1 MALRRAAAGEIVDLQ
16 PFGPNL
22 KEAGTAA
29 IVKTDRFEA
38 IRLVVRAGTE
48 IARHQVPGP
57 ITLHCLEGRVRL
69 GLESS
74 ALELAAG
81 QWLFLEGGAPHS
93 VTGIEDSA
101 LLLTILFEPPA
112 RPADHAN
119 DQRQASSASATQALD
134 ARLDEALMDTF
145 PASDP
150 VALSNPTTGISKTP
164 RRR

>member
-16 PFGPNL
+16 PLGSRL
-22 KEAGTAA
+22 KEARTTAL
-29 IVKTDRFEA
+29 VKAERFEA

-48 IARHQVPGP
+48 IDRHQVPGP

-69 GLESS
+69 GLDS
-74 ALELAAG
+74 ADLELAAG

-112 RPADHAN
+112 GPDASQGDES
-119 DQRQASSASATQALD
+119 RQSDSSVSRALD
-134 ARLDEALMDTF
+134 ARLDEALMETF

-150 VALSNPTTGISKTP
+150 VALSDPTTGISKSP
-164 RRR
+164 HRR